1 MDLPSII
8 IPLAGLILAF
18 GGLLVLTP
26 KMLREQKK
34 KSVRKSALEFSCPT
48 CQDTVFVTRQSL
60 ISITGAEAALVIQK
74 IPDAPSHDLAEQ
86 RCQACSSMLTFR
98 IDEWPPVF
106 LIANAIEGQKISNNC
121 VECRKPLV
129 RPTWPRGVYDEKIEE
144 IPDMDSKLGLK
155 CPRCD
160 AVSCV
165 ACLEFVTR
173 NRTQDGSYLCP
184 RCFRSPVNLVHH
196 F

>member
-1 MDLPSII
+1 MDIPSII
-8 IPLAGLILAF
+8 IPLAGLVLAF
-18 GGLLVLTP
+18 VGLLVLTP
-26 KMLREQKK
+26 KMLREQKSRSIGK
-34 KSVRKSALEFSCPT
+34 KTYEFSCPT
-48 CQDTVFVTRQSL
+48 CQQRLGVTRQSL
-60 ISITGAEAALVIQK
+60 ISIEGVEAALVIQNV
-74 IPDAPSHDLAEQ
+74 PDAPMHHLAEQ

-106 LIANAIEGQKISNNC
+106 VIANAAEGQRRSNNC
-121 VECRKPLV
+121 VECREPLV
-129 RPTWPRGVYDEKIEE
+129 RPIWPRGVYDEKIED
-144 IPDMDSKLGLK
+144 ISGIDPKLGLK

-165 ACLEFVTR
+165 ACLEDVTR